1 MMAHCQ
7 HRLPANLSISINLS
21 PKQLEDLHLVTAIT
35 GLLGQY
41 GVRASQFE
49 LEITEYSISSESAAM
64 MGNMRALSSMGF
76 KFALDDFGTGYS
88 NLGILQSLPLNVLK
102 VDITFIRAIG
112 TSIKS
117 DELVR
122 AILKMG
128 HTLGLRVVAE
138 GVESAEQ
145 VVFLSA
151 LDCEELQGYYFFKP
165 KSIDELLECFK
176 RA

>member
-1 MMAHCQ
+1 M
-7 HRLPANLSISINLS
+7 
-21 PKQLEDLHLVTAIT
+21 D
-35 GLLGQY
+35 
-41 GVRASQFE
+41 
-49 LEITEYSISSESAAM
+49 
-64 MGNMRALSSMGF
+64 NMRALSNMGF

-112 TSIKS
+112 TSVKS

-145 VVFLSA
+145 VRFLSA

-165 KSIDELLECFK
+165 KPIEELLERFK

>member
-1 MMAHCQ
+1 
-7 HRLPANLSISINLS
+7 
-21 PKQLEDLHLVTAIT
+21 
-35 GLLGQY
+35 LLGQY

-49 LEITEYSISSESAAM
+49 LEITEYSISSESEAM
-64 MGNMRALSSMGF
+64 MDNMRALSNMGF

-165 KSIDELLECFK
+165 KPIEELLERFK